1 MNIGQLSRL
10 SGASARS
17 IRHYEKAGL
26 LVSSRRSNG
35 YREFGPEAVLRVQH
49 IARMIRL
56 GFSLE
61 EIATFSPCMFR
72 SESAVICP
80 DALAAHQEKLAD
92 IERQIAELESRRA
105 RLIETLSH
113 AAPASIPWRR
123 VASARRG

>member
-35 YREFGPEAVLRVQH
+35 YRDFGPEAVLRVQH

-56 GFSLE
+56 GFCLD
-61 EIATFSPCMFR
+61 EIATFSPCMFL
-72 SESAVICP
+72 SDSSVICP
-80 DALAAHQEKLAD
+80 NALAAHQEKLAD

-105 RLIETLSH
+105 RLVETLSQ
-113 AAPASIPWRR
+113 AALPSLPWRR
-123 VASARRG
+123 TASTQRG